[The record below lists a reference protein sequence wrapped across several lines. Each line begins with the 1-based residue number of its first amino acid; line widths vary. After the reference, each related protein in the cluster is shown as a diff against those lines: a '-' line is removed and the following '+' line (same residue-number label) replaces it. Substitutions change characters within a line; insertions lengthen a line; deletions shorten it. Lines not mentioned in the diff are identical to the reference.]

1 MATSLPTEARGTKR
15 KGEDV
20 DNEDI
25 ISPEA
30 QKIKTFIR
38 GGFHKVLAKLGY
50 HREISKSDLRSD
62 HEITN
67 SCLADLAKS
76 LPQKFPIAGP
86 GRSLWKCHAQV
97 AATYSPVMR
106 GLIEKHKQI
115 FVMEDWPAYA
125 IDAMVDFFRHHKA
138 YRIITPLDR
147 HKLMYLDP
155 TSDASVEAIPSDV
168 CLAHVH
174 LDIFKL
180 AYDWNIKHLQEFA
193 HNALVKALAGQPTL
207 AQFKHMLVS
216 TGIFTEK
223 YCTPPASEDHLLN
236 LVLMALGTYGAMV
249 HDAWMREENRQEYVN
264 LYIVAPYFAVYRDL
278 ATPGHSVHFA
288 EWSKEVNAKR
298 QKIEGSGSMQLS

>member
-15 KGEDV
+15 KGKDV
-20 DNEDI
+20 DIEDI
-25 ISPEA
+25 ISSEA

-38 GGFHKVLAKLGY
+38 GGFHKTG
-50 HREISKSDLRSD
+50 LRTLS
-62 HEITN
+62 TPWWT
-67 SCLADLAKS
+67 S
-76 LPQKFPIAGP
+76 
-86 GRSLWKCHAQV
+86 
-97 AATYSPVMR
+97 
-106 GLIEKHKQI
+106 
-115 FVMEDWPAYA
+115 FV
-125 IDAMVDFFRHHKA
+125 HKA

-155 TSDASVEAIPSDV
+155 TSNASVEAIPSDV

-216 TGIFTEK
+216 TGIFTAK

-264 LYIVAPYFAVYRDL
+264 LYIVAPYLAVYRDL
-278 ATPGHSVHFA
+278 ATPGHSVVFA
-288 EWSKEVNAKR
+288 EWSKEVDAKR